1 MRSQHAH
8 APPFP
13 ANLRFDGRHRPTPPH
28 PSNESQR
35 RPRHRNTIPTPR
47 RGTPSTPRLLIMP
60 DHIHALITPA
70 IDHATSRCVQLIKGG
85 SSFLIGKP
93 ATGKIWQDGY
103 HEHRIRDATDY
114 THQLQYIADN
124 PNRKNYSGFSHVHT
138 TPEYHHLLD
147 RIPDHLFLAS

>member
-1 MRSQHAH
+1 MPTHRHSLQTYALTVVTDQRRRILQTNRNAVHVIATL
-8 APPFP
+8 F
-13 ANLRFDGRHRPTPPH
+13 RHRDA
-28 PSNESQR
+28 
-35 RPRHRNTIPTPR
+35 
-47 RGTPSTPRLLIMP
+47 GRLQLHGFVAMP

-103 HEHRIRDATDY
+103 HEHRIRDAIDY

-147 RIPDHLFLAS
+147 RIPDHLFLAP

>member
-1 MRSQHAH
+1 MPTHRQSLQTYALTVVTDQRRRILQTDRN
-8 APPFP
+8 
-13 ANLRFDGRHRPTPPH
+13 ANHIIATLFRHRDAGRFQLH
-28 PSNESQR
+28 
-35 RPRHRNTIPTPR
+35 
-47 RGTPSTPRLLIMP
+47 GFVIMP

-114 THQLQYIADN
+114 SYQLQYIANN
-124 PNRKNYSGFSHVHT
+124 PNRRNYSGFSHVHT
-138 TPEYHHLLD
+138 TLEYHHLLD
-147 RIPDHLFLAS
+147 RTPDHLFPAP

>member
-1 MRSQHAH
+1 VPTHRHSLQTYALTVVTDQRRRILQTNRNAVHVIATL
-8 APPFP
+8 F
-13 ANLRFDGRHRPTPPH
+13 RHRDA
-28 PSNESQR
+28 
-35 RPRHRNTIPTPR
+35 
-47 RGTPSTPRLLIMP
+47 GRLQLHGFVVMP

-93 ATGKIWQDGY
+93 AIGKIWQDGY
-103 HEHRIRDATDY
+103 HEHRIRDAIDY

-147 RIPDHLFLAS
+147 RIPDHLFLAP